1 MAIGNRRGKLQ
12 KKRLIG
18 TYKLSGSKDQLQLTI
33 STDLRPTEFPTEMS
47 QPVEVELE
55 EYEDDTEPKLIVT
68 PCNDE

>member
-33 STDLRPTEFPTEMS
+33 STDLRPTEFPAEMS

-68 PCNDE
+68 PCEDD